1 MCTPLACSDYYGA
14 SAPPAA
20 LGRRRTCPAHR
31 TGCPVTRAATGGSHV
46 PCMPIGQDGRPTVPR
61 QPRRAYAA
69 DLQHGLPTH
78 RLSGFRSRPPR
89 FRTAAHCSPARIRQ
103 VGAGTTLTGLC
114 TLVSRVRLLALL
126 AGPAPSGSA
135 DASRRCRGCLPTSP
149 ASPGSVCPQLLPD
162 RCDDPAVVVF
172 HLHSVMQSF
181 VAHQPVVEVSPGG
194 RCRQR
199 RRSACRS
206 ARQVQQPIPVGVV
219 AGQPGHLHPEH
230 DPDLAQ
236 PDVRRPT
243 RGTPSGRSRAPR
255 TAQIGVDH
263 HAPRRRPAQ
272 RDRPFAQLVLAH
284 RGLGVRTTCSGWTGA
299 HTHTRRGTDARR

>member
-181 VAHQPVVEVSPGG
+181 VAHQSVVVHVPGQDDLLLAGLAGDRGGASVVLAGSGVAVAGGVSPN
-194 RCRQR
+194 
-199 RRSACRS
+199 SAS
-206 ARQVQQPIPVGVV
+206 
-219 AGQPGHLHPEH
+219 
-230 DPDLAQ
+230 
-236 PDVRRPT
+236 T
-243 RGTPSGRSRAPR
+243 RAPR
-255 TAQIGVDH
+255 IC
-263 HAPRRRPAQ
+263 PSP
-272 RDRPFAQLVLAH
+272 
-284 RGLGVRTTCSGWTGA
+284 GWEV
-299 HTHTRRGTDARR
+299 